1 MFYNNDPFGFG
12 NYGSSFGSPYERA
25 SRRKQQEL
33 ARRRIIEEERR
44 RRAEYEQRQR
54 MEEEKILRQKEQRRR
69 EKERSMME
77 KMKTRFGKSKKQ
89 PPNSSSGRMSTAS
102 SYPPGT
108 IVRGPDG
115 NLYRIAAPSR
125 RRWESDDESMAS
137 SINNNIER
145 KSSMSCD
152 ENKENEEETDT
163 DTCSTD
169 GSMHND
175 TVMKKDELSYT
186 PSRSETSSLRYDL
199 DNDDSQIKS
208 HTSYKHPMYKKGEQK
223 DKAAVPLSEIVV
235 VENVPDEEDDE
246 LRELHSIWRNRTPSP
261 GQWMEPIESFSG

>member
-12 NYGSSFGSPYERA
+12 SHGSSFGSPYERA

-44 RRAEYEQRQR
+44 RRAEYELRQR

-89 PPNSSSGRMSTAS
+89 LQPNSSSGRMSTAS

-175 TVMKKDELSYT
+175 TVMKKDELTYT
-186 PSRSETSSLRYDL
+186 PSSSESSSLRYDL

-208 HTSYKHPMYKKGEQK
+208 HNNMYKK
-223 DKAAVPLSEIVV
+223 DKAAVPLSKIVV

-261 GQWMEPIESFSG
+261 GQWMEPIESFCG

>member
-1 MFYNNDPFGFG
+1 
-12 NYGSSFGSPYERA
+12 
-25 SRRKQQEL
+25 
-33 ARRRIIEEERR
+33 
-44 RRAEYEQRQR
+44 

-77 KMKTRFGKSKKQ
+77 KMKTRLGKSKKQ
-89 PPNSSSGRMSTAS
+89 VQQPNSSSGRMSSAS

-115 NLYRIAAPSR
+115 NLYRIVAPSR
-125 RRWESDDESMAS
+125 RRWESDDDESMAS

-163 DTCSTD
+163 DTGSTD
-169 GSMHND
+169 SSMQND